1 MSRQSAKHWQSRLTA
16 TFYHNRPLVV
26 IHYLFLSGVCIVHV
40 YHDFSSK
47 SIVWEY
53 FEIDGKEESK
63 GECLVCKSS
72 SVRSLLSQ
80 GRKQKNNFASINLK

>member
-1 MSRQSAKHWQSRLTA
+1 MTSH
-16 TFYHNRPLVV
+16 
-26 IHYLFLSGVCIVHV
+26 
-40 YHDFSSK
+40 SK

-80 GRKQKNNFASINLK
+80 DRKQKNNFASINLK

>member
-26 IHYLFLSGVCIVHV
+26 FTIFSYLVSVSSMFIMTSH
-40 YHDFSSK
+40 SK

-80 GRKQKNNFASINLK
+80 DRKQKNNFASINLK